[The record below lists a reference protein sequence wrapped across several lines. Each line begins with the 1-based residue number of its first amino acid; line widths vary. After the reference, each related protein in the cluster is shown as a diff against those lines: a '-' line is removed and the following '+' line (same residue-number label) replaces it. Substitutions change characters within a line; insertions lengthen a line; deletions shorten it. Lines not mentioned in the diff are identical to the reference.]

1 MSQYGLKTIVWSEL
15 DPQQQQRLLARPAM
29 DAGNRKQSVADIIT
43 DVRHGGDASVQALTQ
58 RFDGIAA
65 QNYAYDTVALAEA
78 WKVISPELAQALQ
91 DAAGRI
97 RAFHQADIPADREI
111 ETAPGLRCSVVYR
124 PLETVG
130 LYVPGGSAPLV
141 STVLMLAI
149 PAQIAGCSEIILCSP
164 PNAEGHVPA
173 EILAAASLCG
183 VTQVFCCGGAQAI
196 AAMAYGTEQ
205 IPRCQKIFGPGNA
218 WVTEAKQQ
226 VSQDPAGAAI
236 DMPAGPSEVLV
247 IADAAALPGNGAE
260 LIAWDLLSQA
270 EHGPDSQVLLLTDS
284 AELAASVIEQLDRLA
299 PASPRAAILDRSL
312 RSSRIILTADL
323 DEAMQ
328 VSERYAP
335 EHLILNTA
343 DARQRAQQV
352 RQAGS
357 VFIGRWTTES
367 LGDYCSGPNHVLP
380 TYGWARS
387 HGALGVTD
395 FLRRMTLQEASA
407 AALQE
412 VGPCAEILAAFEGLD
427 AHRMAVS
434 TRLQQ
439 IAIEQGPAL

>member
-1 MSQYGLKTIVWSEL
+1 MTRYGLKTVTWADL
-15 DPQQQQRLLARPAM
+15 DPQQQQELLARPAM
-29 DAGNRKQSVADIIT
+29 GPGTRKQSVADIIGE
-43 DVRHGGDASVQALTQ
+43 VRQRGDAAVQEFTR
-58 RFDGIAA
+58 RFDRVVANTYLYSSEAMEAA
-65 QNYAYDTVALAEA
+65 CQSVA
-78 WKVISPELAQALQ
+78 PELWQALQ
-91 DAAGRI
+91 DAASRI
-97 RAFHQADIPADREI
+97 RLFHQADVPADSQI
-111 ETAPGLRCSVVYR
+111 ETAPGLRCNVVYR
-124 PLETVG
+124 PLQTVG
-130 LYVPGGSAPLV
+130 LYIPGGTAPLV

-149 PAQIAGCSEIILCSP
+149 PAQIAGCQSVILCSP
-164 PNAEGHVPA
+164 PNDQGEVPS

-183 VTQVFCCGGAQAI
+183 VSQVFCCGGAQAI

-247 IADAAALPGNGAE
+247 ISDAAALQDNGAE

-284 AELAASVIEQLDRLA
+284 GKLAQAVIEQLDRLA
-299 PASPRAAILDRSL
+299 PASPRAAILDQSL
-312 RSSRIILTADL
+312 RSSRIILTKDL
-323 DEAMQ
+323 DQAMQ
-328 VSERYAP
+328 VSETYAP
-335 EHLILNTA
+335 EHLILNTI
-343 DARQRAQQV
+343 DARERAQQV

-357 VFIGRWTTES
+357 VFIGRWTPES

-407 AALQE
+407 EALQA
-412 VGPCAEILAAFEGLD
+412 VGPCAEILAGFEGLD
-427 AHRMAVS
+427 AHRMAI
-434 TRLQQ
+434 TARLRQ
-439 IAIEQGPAL
+439 IAYRQEQSA

>member
-1 MSQYGLKTIVWSEL
+1 MTRYGLETVTWAAL
-15 DPQQQQRLLARPAM
+15 DPQQQQELLARPAM
-29 DAGNRKQSVADIIT
+29 DPGTRKQSVADIIGE
-43 DVRHGGDASVQALTQ
+43 VRLRGDTAVQEFTR
-58 RFDGIAA
+58 RFDGVGAKTCLYSSADMESACQSIA
-65 QNYAYDTVALAEA
+65 
-78 WKVISPELAQALQ
+78 PELWQALQ

-97 RAFHQADIPADREI
+97 RLFHQADVPADSAI

-124 PLETVG
+124 PLQTVG
-130 LYVPGGSAPLV
+130 LYIPGGSAPLV

-149 PAQIAGCSEIILCSP
+149 PAQIAGCRTVILCSP
-164 PNAEGHVPA
+164 PNDQGEIPR
-173 EILAAASLCG
+173 EILAAATLCG
-183 VTQVFCCGGAQAI
+183 VNQVFCCGGAQAI

-247 IADAAALPGNGAE
+247 IADEAALQDNGAE

-284 AELAASVIEQLDRLA
+284 SKLAQAVIEQLGRLA
-299 PASPRAAILDRSL
+299 PSSPRADILQHSL
-312 RSSRIILTADL
+312 RSSRIILTTDL
-323 DEAMQ
+323 DQAMQ
-328 VSERYAP
+328 VSESYAP
-335 EHLILNTA
+335 EHLILNTI
-343 DARQRAQQV
+343 DARERAQQV

-357 VFIGRWTTES
+357 VFIGRWTPES

-407 AALQE
+407 EALQA
-412 VGPCAEILAAFEGLD
+412 VGPCAEILAGFEGLD
-427 AHRMAVS
+427 AHRMAIS
-434 TRLQQ
+434 ARLQQ
-439 IAIEQGPAL
+439 IATTQEPAA

>member
-1 MSQYGLKTIVWSEL
+1 MSHYGLQTIYWPSL
-15 DPQQQQRLLARPAM
+15 SPQQRAAVLARPAM
-29 DAGNRKQSVADIIT
+29 DSGTRKQSVSEIIAE
-43 DVRHGGDASVQALTQ
+43 VRRGGDAAVQDFTQ
-58 RFDGIAA
+58 RFDGKAARTYVYQRDELEAA
-65 QNYAYDTVALAEA
+65 QQRIA
-78 WKVISPELAQALQ
+78 PELLRALQ

-97 RAFHQADIPADREI
+97 RAFHQADVPQDREI

-124 PLETVG
+124 PLQAVG
-130 LYVPGGSAPLV
+130 LYIPGGTAPLV

-149 PAQIAGCSEIILCSP
+149 PAQIAACGSVILCSP
-164 PNAEGHVPA
+164 PNNQGEVPA
-173 EILAAASLCG
+173 EILAAAALCE
-183 VTQVFCCGGAQAI
+183 VSQVFCCGGAQAI
-196 AAMAYGTEQ
+196 AAMAYGTAQ

-247 IADAAALPGNGAE
+247 IADQAAFQEDGAT

-270 EHGPDSQVLLLTDS
+270 EHGPDSQVLLLTDCAVLAEAVI
-284 AELAASVIEQLDRLA
+284 AELEQLA
-299 PASPRAAILDRSL
+299 PASPRADILDKSL
-312 RSSRIILTADL
+312 RSSRIILTADI

-328 VSERYAP
+328 VSESYAP

-343 DARQRAQQV
+343 DARKRAAQV
-352 RQAGS
+352 SQAGS
-357 VFIGRWTTES
+357 VFIGRWTPES

-387 HGALGVTD
+387 EGALGVTN

-407 AALQE
+407 SALQA
-412 VGPCAEILAAFEGLD
+412 VGPCAETMAAFEGLD

-434 TRLQQ
+434 ARLQQ
-439 IAIEQGPAL
+439 ITAAQGSAA

>member
-1 MSQYGLKTIVWSEL
+1 MSRYGLKTIIWSDL
-15 DPQQQQRLLARPAM
+15 DRKQQQLLLERPAF
-29 DAGNRKQSVADIIT
+29 DSGNRKQAVADIIN
-43 DVRHGGDASVQALTQ
+43 DVRNGGDASVQELTQ

-65 QNYAYDTVALAEA
+65 KNYCYDAPALAKA
-78 WKVISPELAQALQ
+78 LNTIAPELAQALQ
-91 DAAGRI
+91 EAASRI
-97 RAFHQADIPADREI
+97 RAFHKADVPADREI
-111 ETAPGLRCSVVYR
+111 ETAPGLRCNVIYQ
-124 PLETVG
+124 PLKAVG

-149 PAQIAGCSEIILCSP
+149 PAQIAGCSEVVLCSP
-164 PNAEGHVPA
+164 PNAAGEIPA
-173 EILAAASLCG
+173 EILAAAALCG
-183 VTQVFCCGGAQAI
+183 VSRVFCCGGAQAI
-196 AAMAYGTEQ
+196 AAMAYGSEQ
-205 IPRCQKIFGPGNA
+205 IPRCQKIFGPGNS

-226 VSQDPAGAAI
+226 VSQDPAGASI

-247 IADAAALPGNGAE
+247 VADEAALQNNGAE
-260 LIAWDLLSQA
+260 LVAWDLLSQA

-284 AELAASVIEQLDRLA
+284 AVLATEVIAQLEQKA
-299 PASPRAAILDRSL
+299 PASPRASILDKSL
-312 RSSRIILTADL
+312 RSSRIVLTADL
-323 DEAMQ
+323 DVAMQ
-328 VSERYAP
+328 VSENYAP

-343 DARQRAQQV
+343 DARARAQKV

-357 VFIGRWTTES
+357 VFIGRWTPES

-407 AALQE
+407 SALQK

-427 AHRMAVS
+427 AHRMAVTS
-434 TRLQQ
+434 RLQQ
-439 IAIEQGPAL
+439 IASEQERAV

>member
-1 MSQYGLKTIVWSEL
+1 MSRYGLKTVTWAEL
-15 DPQQQQRLLARPAM
+15 DPPQQQDLLARPTM
-29 DAGNRKQSVADIIT
+29 DLGTRKQSVADIIGE
-43 DVRHGGDASVQALTQ
+43 VRLRGDAAVQEFTR
-58 RFDGIAA
+58 RFDGVPAKTYRHSSEDLKLA
-65 QNYAYDTVALAEA
+65 FQSVA
-78 WKVISPELAQALQ
+78 PELWQALQ
-91 DAAGRI
+91 DAASRI
-97 RAFHQADIPADREI
+97 RLFHQADVPTDSEI

-124 PLETVG
+124 PLQTVG
-130 LYVPGGSAPLV
+130 LYIPGGTAPLV

-149 PAQIAGCSEIILCSP
+149 PAQIAGCRSVILCSP
-164 PNAEGHVPA
+164 PNDQGEVPA

-183 VTQVFCCGGAQAI
+183 VSQVFCCGGAQAI
-196 AAMAYGTEQ
+196 TALAYGTEQ

-247 IADAAALPGNGAE
+247 IADEAALQDNGAE

-284 AELAASVIEQLDRLA
+284 KELAQAVIEQLDSLA
-299 PASPRAAILDRSL
+299 PSSPRAAILDQSL
-312 RSSRIILTADL
+312 RSCRIILTTDL
-323 DEAMQ
+323 DQAMQ
-328 VSERYAP
+328 VSEAYAP
-335 EHLILNTA
+335 EHLILNTI
-343 DARQRAQQV
+343 DARERASQV
-352 RQAGS
+352 LQAGS
-357 VFIGRWTTES
+357 VFIGRWTPES

-407 AALQE
+407 SALQS
-412 VGPCAEILAAFEGLD
+412 VGPCAETLAAFEGLD
-427 AHRMAVS
+427 AHRMAIS
-434 TRLQQ
+434 ARLQQ
-439 IAIEQGPAL
+439 IAATQEPAA